1 MVKIRKT
8 LKEELLDIGW
18 ELELDDD
25 LNIQVTSLETGEL
38 EEFNYLKDV
47 KDFLKEKVNES

>member
-1 MVKIRKT
+1 VVKIRKT